1 LMDSD
6 IHVLHDWICVLILHL
21 CKANQ
26 LDAFSQIAI
35 KLK

>member
-1 LMDSD
+1 LRST
-6 IHVLHDWICVLILHL
+6 ITPVQ
-21 CKANQ
+21 KANQ

>member
-1 LMDSD
+1 MDSD
-6 IHVLHDWICVLILHL
+6 IHVLRLNLRSDTTPLQ
-21 CKANQ
+21 KANQ

>member
-1 LMDSD
+1 MDSD
-6 IHVLHDWICVLILHL
+6 SRFTRLNLRPDTTPLQ
-21 CKANQ
+21 KANQ